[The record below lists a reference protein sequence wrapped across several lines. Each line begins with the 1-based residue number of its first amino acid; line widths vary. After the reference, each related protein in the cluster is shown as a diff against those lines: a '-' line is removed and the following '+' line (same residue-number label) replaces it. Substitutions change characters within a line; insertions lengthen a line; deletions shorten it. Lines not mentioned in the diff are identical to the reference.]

1 MFFFLKNKNLKI
13 IVDTLAVNFIYL
25 AVVFFIKPDDPFFVK
40 SDLNFFTII
49 LALVS
54 LFHGFIASIITMLIF
69 MVISIVSY
77 LNQFPIYHFLWY
89 LVLAL
94 IFSEAHYLWSNKNKK
109 LEKELD
115 YLMEKVRNL
124 RENLFILKISHDQIE
139 KNYVLKP
146 MSIRNALNE
155 ISIMIKER
163 NKEVFKN
170 FLLILSKYTGIESA
184 SLYIRKEDEFIEV
197 AYVGDSTDLD
207 LEDQMVKEALEKK
220 EGAILSIA
228 SLKDNTYS
236 KYLAVVP
243 SYDENQELNGLL
255 TVSEIPFSNLN
266 KDNLLQINVFLIY
279 LFGKLKIAKNY
290 EEILQKYVNIDMYL
304 VREIDILIA
313 LYKKYKIESNVVV
326 FYMDVDEFIGGV
338 FIEIESKIRGFDY
351 AVRYRFGD
359 KELLIVLLPFTSD
372 ANVRGFIDRVRRDI
386 KRLFGRDTDLA
397 LLHRII
403 PVGKYT
409 LEKTLYKIVKS

>member
-40 SDLNFFTII
+40 SDLNFFTIV

-163 NKEVFKN
+163 NMEVFKN
-170 FLLILSKYTGIESA
+170 FLRILSKYTGIESA

>member
-13 IVDTLAVNFIYL
+13 IVDTLAVNFLYL
-25 AVVFFIKPDDPFFVK
+25 AVVFFINPDDPFFVK
-40 SDLNFFTII
+40 SDLNFFTIV

-54 LFHGFIASIITMLIF
+54 LFHGFVAGIITMLIF
-69 MVISIVSY
+69 LVISFVSY
-77 LNQFPIYHFLWY
+77 LHQFPIYHFLWY
-89 LVLAL
+89 LALAL
-94 IFSEAHYLWSNKNKK
+94 IFSEAQYLWSNKITK

-115 YLMEKVRNL
+115 YLMEKIRNL
-124 RENLFILKISHDQIE
+124 RESLFILKISHDQIE

-155 ISIMIKER
+155 ISIMIKEGNR
-163 NKEVFKN
+163 EVFKN

-184 SLYIRKEDEFIEV
+184 NLYIKKEDEFIEV
-197 AYVGDSTDLD
+197 ASIGDSVDLD
-207 LEDQMVKEALEKK
+207 LEDQMVKEALEKR
-220 EGAILSIA
+220 ESAILSIA

-243 SYDENQELNGLL
+243 SYDENHNLKGLL
-255 TVSEIPFSNLN
+255 TVSEIPFGNLN

-279 LFGKLKIAKNY
+279 LFGKLDIAKNY
-290 EEILQKYVNIDMYL
+290 EDLLQKYINIDMYL
-304 VREIDILIA
+304 VREIDILIT
-313 LYKKYKIESNVVV
+313 LYNKYGIESNVVV

-397 LLHRII
+397 LLHRIV